1 MAPARPD
8 SLAPGTVTL
17 AVPADPRLIRV
28 VRLAVSGL
36 ASELGFSLD
45 EIEDLK
51 LAIGEA
57 CNDRLEHAAGAT
69 LTVRFSYGAGALTA
83 EVAGDGPDADGAGG
97 VGEDDPSGFAL
108 ALVEALTDRVE
119 RQVDG
124 AGVTVLRMTKSLA
137 GAPADGA
144 PGAPGPGVE

>member
-1 MAPARPD
+1 MATVRPD
-8 SLAPGTVTL
+8 PHSPGTVTL
-17 AVPADPRLIRV
+17 ALPADPRLIRV

-36 ASELGFSLD
+36 AAELGFNLD

-57 CNDRLEHAAGAT
+57 CTDRLEHAPGAT
-69 LTVRFSYGAGALTA
+69 LTVRLSYGDGELTA
-83 EVAGDGPDADGAGG
+83 EVAGDGPDVGGAGE

-119 RQVDG
+119 REVDG
-124 AGVTVLRMTKSLA
+124 AGITVLRMTKSAA
-137 GAPADGA
+137 GALADGG
-144 PGAPGPGVE
+144 PGGPGPGME